1 MPPMLRP
8 LCSLG
13 LAMLAALPLAANGAA
28 EGQGFRARTSDV
40 VSQVEDPSYEAIRD
54 EVLFGREVAAH
65 ILGRHTRV
73 PNFALQRYVNLV
85 GRHLAQFSTRPELEF
100 RFAVIESAAINAYST
115 PGGYVFITSGAIA
128 ALQDEAEL
136 AAVLAHEIAHV
147 SERHIVRE
155 LRIGT
160 EGESVEQTLVRLLS
174 SPGETGRTTF
184 LLAVDEALNILFER
198 GFRKEEE
205 LAADR
210 LAALLLANAGYDPLA
225 LRRFMARMQGGP
237 AQPSRTHP
245 PSPDRLAALDGLIAA
260 ERLAAPGHPNGAARF
275 AAMTKTLREKQQ

>member
-1 MPPMLRP
+1 MARP
-8 LCSLG
+8 VRTVGWFG
-13 LAMLAALPLAANGAA
+13 LFLVAVLPHAASGVA
-28 EGQGFRARTSDV
+28 EGQGFRARASDAV
-40 VSQVEDPSYEAIRD
+40 AQATDPTYEAIRD
-54 EVLFGREVAAH
+54 EILFGREVAARV
-65 ILGRHTRV
+65 LGRHARV

-100 RFAVIESAAINAYST
+100 RFAVIESGAVNAYSA
-115 PGGYVFITSGAIA
+115 PGGYVFVTSA
-128 ALQDEAEL
+128 ALAALEDEAEL

-160 EGESVEQTLVRLLS
+160 ESESVEQTLVRLLS
-174 SPGETGRTTF
+174 SPGEAGRTAF

-198 GFRKEEE
+198 GFKKDEE

-210 LAALLLANAGYDPLA
+210 LATLLLANAGYDPLA
-225 LRRFMARMQGGP
+225 LRRVMARAQGA

-245 PSPDRLAALDGLIAA
+245 PSPDRLAALDALIAGQK
-260 ERLAAPGHPNGAARF
+260 LAALGYPNGAARF